1 LSNHDATFLLFG
13 NLVTHKKS
21 GTKSN
26 PCEQSLGSML
36 KTLPSALAK
45 LSPREKQI
53 FTMIGREMSSSEIG
67 EALGITTQ
75 TVLVHRKRIGK
86 KTGAGAR
93 KATLLALLAHYVKD

>member
-1 LSNHDATFLLFG
+1 M
-13 NLVTHKKS
+13 THKKS

-53 FTMIGREMSSSEIG
+53 FTMIGREMSSAEIG
-67 EALGITTQ
+67 KALGITTQ